1 MWGWGQRPWA
11 QTLALSH
18 GTRALGPSLSPSK
31 TQFIHLQR
39 GDDDRTCQT
48 RAM

>member
-1 MWGWGQRPWA
+1 MWGCGQRPWA

-18 GTRALGPSLSPSK
+18 GTRTLGQSLSPSE
-31 TQFIHLQR
+31 TQFIHLQH
-39 GDDDRTCQT
+39 GNDDRTLQT